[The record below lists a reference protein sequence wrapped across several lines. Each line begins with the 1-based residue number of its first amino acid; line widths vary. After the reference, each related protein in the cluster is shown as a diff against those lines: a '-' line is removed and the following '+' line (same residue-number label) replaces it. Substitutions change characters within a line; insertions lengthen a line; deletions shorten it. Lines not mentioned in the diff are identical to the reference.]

1 MVDDEELEQRLAAFR
16 HEAATPVALINAA
29 LNALDRQN
37 IGDPDA
43 AELLDSAL
51 RQAQVLQGLLDQLRG
66 VGVEQLVLDATR
78 VDLAGLA
85 GQVVAD
91 LRESILADRDCRV
104 DTPDGRVAVDGDT
117 ALLRQV
123 LTNLLDNAVK
133 YTGDDTTIHVAVTRR
148 DGEVELAVTDE
159 GKGVAPQDLQRIFRR
174 FERADSGSEGL
185 GLGLYLVWRIVQA
198 HGGAVRAEPA
208 PDGPGTRFVVRLP
221 AADDAEAPV
230 SPG

>member
-1 MVDDEELEQRLAAFR
+1 MVDEQELEQRLAAFR

-29 LNALDRQN
+29 LNALDRQD

-51 RQAQVLQGLLDQLRG
+51 RQAQVLQRLLDQLRG
-66 VGVEQLVLDATR
+66 VGVEELVLETTR
-78 VDLAGLA
+78 VDLADLA

-91 LRESILADRDCRV
+91 LRESILADRACRV
-104 DTPDGRVAVDGDT
+104 DVPDGRVAVDGDT
-117 ALLRQV
+117 TLLRQV

-133 YTGDDTTIHVAVTRR
+133 YTGDDTTVHVAVTRQG
-148 DGEVELAVTDE
+148 GEVELAVTDE
-159 GKGVAPQDLQRIFRR
+159 GNGVAPQDLQRIFRR
-174 FERADSGSEGL
+174 FARADNDREGL

-198 HGGAVRAEPA
+198 HGGAVTAEPA

-221 AADDAEAPV
+221 AADDGQEPV
-230 SPG
+230 SPR